1 MNMISEEMFETMM
14 YMIAY
19 GNLKENFIDAMD
31 SCNYDTLLELAGWCD
46 RRWGTDIVVTL
57 IERMEE

>member
-1 MNMISEEMFETMM
+1 MISEEMFETMM

-31 SCNYDTLLELAGWCD
+31 TCNFETLLKLAEWCD
-46 RRWGTDIVVTL
+46 RRWGTDVVAAL
-57 IERMEE
+57 MERMEE